1 MAGGGNS
8 PLHRWIDL
16 LSRALHNVQDP
27 ILWISAGKACCNR
40 PQSCRTP
47 AVRLL
52 LDSGLDSGLGS
63 SSLNA
68 EQCGNLRLVLLTELC
83 SDKLYSDMSLSC
95 KALALAGKA
104 GAEHPCSSPL
114 SPLHQLGT
122 NIRLSY

>member
-1 MAGGGNS
+1 MLCIMFRTPFSGY
-8 PLHRWIDL
+8 PLAKPAAIG
-16 LSRALHNVQDP
+16 HNP
-27 ILWISAGKACCNR
+27 AA
-40 PQSCRTP
+40 TP

-68 EQCGNLRLVLLTELC
+68 ELCGNLRLVLLTELC